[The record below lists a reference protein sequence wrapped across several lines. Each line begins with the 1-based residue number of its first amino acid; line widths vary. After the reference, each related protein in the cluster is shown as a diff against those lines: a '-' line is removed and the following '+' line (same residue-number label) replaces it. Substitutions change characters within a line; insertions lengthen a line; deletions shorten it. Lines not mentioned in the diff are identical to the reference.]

1 VVRAAAPGDAQRER
15 TLLVALLLSAW
26 APLATGVAVALSH
39 STTQLADFVRRT
51 VELVAIAVAWAVFRR
66 LRRRDPGP
74 GERERLER
82 VAARSVAMA
91 LAVSGAVMLWLAL
104 VRAGTFT
111 PGGDVRLGLA
121 VAVLG
126 LLTNGWFWRRY
137 AAFGRA
143 RASRLIDGQR
153 RLYRAKS
160 VVDTCVIAAL
170 ATVAVAPS
178 HPATRWVDLV
188 GSLVVGLYL
197 LWSAWRAAH
206 GASAAEATPASPTA
220 LDPARRG

>member
-1 VVRAAAPGDAQRER
+1 VARNAAPGDADRER

-26 APLATGVAVALSH
+26 APLATGLAVALSH

-51 VELVAIAVAWAVFRR
+51 VELVAIAVAWAVFRH
-66 LRRRDPGP
+66 LRRRDPAP
-74 GERERLER
+74 AERERLER
-82 VAARSVAMA
+82 IAARSVAVA
-91 LAVSGAVMLWLAL
+91 LTVSGGVMLVLAL
-104 VRAGTFT
+104 FRAGTFT

-160 VVDTCVIAAL
+160 VVDACVIAAL

-197 LWSAWRAAH
+197 LWSAWRAAR
-206 GASAAEATPASPTA
+206 GAAAGGATPAPAEA
-220 LDPARRG
+220 LDVIGRG

>member
-1 VVRAAAPGDAQRER
+1 VGDAAPGDAQRER

-51 VELVAIAVAWAVFRR
+51 VELVAIAVAWGVFRH

-82 VAARSVAMA
+82 LAAGSVAVALTVSGGVMLA
-91 LAVSGAVMLWLAL
+91 LALL
-104 VRAGTFT
+104 RADGFA

-121 VAVLG
+121 VALLG

-153 RLYRAKS
+153 QLYRAKS
-160 VVDTCVIAAL
+160 VVDACVIAAL
-170 ATVAVAPS
+170 ATVALAPS

-197 LWSAWRAAH
+197 LWSAWRAAR
-206 GASAAEATPASPTA
+206 GAAAGGAARASAAG
-220 LDPARRG
+220 LDAARRG